1 MCIRDS
7 PHAAHDE
14 YVHDGRGERSGRDR
28 PLRTQGTLLRELRR
42 RAGGYHQRQLRLL
55 GVGELLH
62 RGRQADP
69 SGAQRHA
76 DRQRAGSVEIRQ
88 HGGQRPAAGRGH
100 RHLRQGRAE
109 RACGGGNPHHQDR
122 QNDRRRHGLSANH
135 LLELA
140 QDIVK
145 QARAAGASDAECT
158 IAEGEEFSAK
168 VRMREV
174 ENLKE
179 AGSRGAGLR
188 IMIGRRTGASYTS
201 DLSNEGIGHLVKS
214 AIDLADITT
223 EDPHAG
229 LPDPGEFG
237 TLEGDLGM
245 YSPDVAELDTAFKI
259 EIAKRAE
266 DAALSSDPRIS
277 NSEGAGFDNYA
288 GRHIFA
294 NSRDFAG
301 EYRSSY
307 CSLSTSPVARDGE
320 SMERDYWYTIAR
332 GFSGLESPEHVGRM
346 AAQRALRRLNAVK
359 VETQRVPVVFEP
371 RTAPSLFGTSPFDD
385 EGVASR
391 RTVVI
396 ERGVL
401 KSYLMN
407 TYAARKLGMKTTGNA
422 SRGLTGN
429 AGIGHGNFFLAEG
442 VQTPEQIIAG
452 IPNGFYVTE
461 LMGFGVNVV
470 TGDYSRGAAGLW
482 IRDGELAFAVSE
494 VTIAGNLNDML
505 RGIAG
510 VGSDL
515 EFRGS
520 VAAPTIKMGE
530 MTVGGK

>member
-1 MCIRDS
+1 M
-7 PHAAHDE
+7 
-14 YVHDGRGERSGRDR
+14 
-28 PLRTQGTLLRELRR
+28 
-42 RAGGYHQRQLRLL
+42 
-55 GVGELLH
+55 
-62 RGRQADP
+62 
-69 SGAQRHA
+69 
-76 DRQRAGSVEIRQ
+76 
-88 HGGQRPAAGRGH
+88 
-100 RHLRQGRAE
+100 
-109 RACGGGNPHHQDR
+109 
-122 QNDRRRHGLSANH
+122 SANH

-145 QARAAGASDAECT
+145 RAQVAGASDAECT
-158 IAEGEEFSAK
+158 IAEGEEFAAN

-188 IMIGRRTGASYTS
+188 IMMGRRTGASYTS
-201 DLSNEGIGHLVKS
+201 DLSQEGVAHLVRS
-214 AIDLADITT
+214 AIELADITT

-229 LPDPGEFG
+229 LPDPDEFG
-237 TLEGDLGM
+237 RLEGDLGM
-245 YSPDVAELDTAFKI
+245 YAADVAELDTAFKI

-266 DAALSSDPRIS
+266 DAALTSDPRIS
-277 NSEGAGFDNYA
+277 NSEGASFDNYV

-301 EYRSSY
+301 EYQSSY
-307 CSLSTSPVARDGE
+307 CSLSTSPVARDGA
-320 SMERDYWYTIAR
+320 SMERDYWYTMAR
-332 GFSGLESPEHVGRM
+332 GFTGLESPEHVGRM
-346 AAQRALRRLNAVK
+346 AARRALRRLNAVK
-359 VETQRVPVVFEP
+359 VETQKVPVVFEP
-371 RTAPSLFGTSPFDD
+371 RTARSLLENIFEAVHGMSIYRQESFLAGKLGEKVASDEVTVVDDGTLAGLFGTSPFDD

-407 TYAARKLGMKTTGNA
+407 TYAARKLGLKTTGNA

-429 AGIGHGNFFLAEG
+429 AGIGHGNFFLEKG

-494 VTIAGNLNDML
+494 VTIAGNLNRML
-505 RGIAG
+505 CDIEAIGN
-510 VGSDL
+510 DL